1 MRLGF
6 CALAIA
12 TAVGCASSPPAEPDP
27 FTTLE
32 SRIGETVTVRGFLQY
47 EFEDH
52 NLFAEWSKEGD
63 HAIGALCIPIEASG
77 ALKAR
82 LTALHE
88 QEVVIQGE
96 VARFYDPAKG
106 ELNSYYCKEVGLYVR
121 AIRPG

>member
-12 TAVGCASSPPAEPDP
+12 TEVGCASSPPPESDP

-32 SRIGETVTVRGFLQY
+32 NRIGETLTVRGFLQY

-52 NLFAEWSKEGD
+52 NLFAKKSKEGD
-63 HAIGALCIPIEASG
+63 HSIGALCIPVEASG
-77 ALKAR
+77 ALEAR

-88 QEVVIQGE
+88 QEVVIEGE
-96 VARFYDPAKG
+96 VARFYDRAKG

-121 AIRPG
+121 AVRPG